1 MPAQPG
7 PCSGHHPGPTKA
19 QDRERQGP
27 LLPRLILLSSAT
39 IDDHLARHMPG
50 WFRPIML
57 AVASNVYE
65 DLRRAEA
72 YLRSQSDWLSVIY
85 VKPAG
90 LSLDISR
97 GHRLMLDDEESFIS
111 YADLAW
117 GIIEAADDDEGRY
130 DGRNIGVV
138 NKTRGVGAKFPR
150 GTPVCILLGLVRH
163 FFPWLHPYLP
173 STGPA

>member
-1 MPAQPG
+1 
-7 PCSGHHPGPTKA
+7 
-19 QDRERQGP
+19 
-27 LLPRLILLSSAT
+27 
-39 IDDHLARHMPG
+39 MPG